1 MLEPAV
7 IVLIMLNLET
17 LNSSNYKIK
26 NCIIIQS
33 RVCVCERKI
42 YSALDRNREDKENL
56 IIIC

>member
-1 MLEPAV
+1 MFNFGQKRSMLEPAV

-33 RVCVCERKI
+33 RVGVCV
-42 YSALDRNREDKENL
+42 
-56 IIIC
+56 